1 MTTAYQL
8 PDDVGQKSIVIDGT
22 EVQAEGDFPVG
33 QKSKNESIP
42 VVLPRDG
49 NIPIVDNYRIITE
62 VDNDLLGFP
71 RVTTPYSFI
80 SKTDTFELSAND
92 WIYDV
97 TGIDERPQIDG
108 TESARWTQ
116 LQNATAIYSPAP
128 NAEVKYDD
136 PQQAAQLILNS
147 NDGGFQRARISS
159 RRRYRY
165 QPGRIVRASLAVRMS
180 VEDTPVSVTR
190 LWGIGDPKDGFF
202 VQVKGDGVGDR
213 LSILY
218 RNSAGN
224 GLKSE
229 VEIPRSQWSYDPMD
243 GTGPSKQTLDL
254 TNTFMVLIEWG
265 WYGASDVK
273 FYFFVVDKDENLPSS
288 IVSIPRARWVLAH
301 EIILADT
308 RLRSDLV
315 EDDGVGGQRPYDVP
329 SLKTPS
335 LPIWCEINNSGN
347 LARSEFIERYGASII
362 VDGGSDERANIRY
375 VDATT
380 SKSVPPIQG
389 GEGAEVG
396 TSLITIRSRDY
407 ITNSHGEIVPNTL
420 VTRPL
425 VLNVATTGLIELE
438 IWKDPTMVPP
448 TDVGHINGDLPYKP
462 GDYFNPI
469 NLIPLIF
476 TSFDEDGNEIAF
488 EQEDPQTY
496 LLSIDTA
503 YANGDPDSIDIS
515 FNDYRVVSGGQR
527 IGSYIIDTQGESLD
541 LTEIFNNQREL
552 ISTEFDTPP
561 EFQIKTKAIKVKEF
575 DTSTGIITVRDA
587 FPLRLFPD
595 QRLTYA
601 GVDYYVLSLISATTF
616 TVKAA
621 KVDTTPVMSGFEP
634 GELFVAYYEL
644 GITNSVADTLKPI
657 YQTEVVFL
665 AKPFGATYIKYSPD
679 QQYDAEWMQLVN
691 CTTDNTYAVQST
703 PNVDLYLTNGVS

>member
-8 PDDVGQKSIVIDGT
+8 PDDVGQKSIVIDGK
-22 EVQAEGDFPVG
+22 EVQAEGEFPTG
-33 QKSKNESIP
+33 QKSSSESIP
-42 VVLPRDG
+42 VVLPRDKEV
-49 NIPIVDNYRIITE
+49 PIVDNYRIITE

-71 RVTTPYSFI
+71 RTTTPWSFL
-80 SKTDTFELSAND
+80 SKTDTFELAESD

-116 LQNATAIYSPAP
+116 LQGATAEYSPAP
-128 NAEVKYDD
+128 NGEVKYDK

-147 NDGGFQRARISS
+147 NDGGFQRARITS

-202 VQVKGDGVGDR
+202 CQVKGDGVGDR
-213 LSILY
+213 LSFLY

-229 VEIPRSQWSYDPMD
+229 IEIPRSQWSYDPMD

-254 TNTFMVLIEWG
+254 TSTFMLLIEWG

-273 FYFFVVDKDENLPSS
+273 FYFFLVDKDENLPSS
-288 IVSIPRARWVLAH
+288 IVDIPRARWILAH

-308 RLRSDLV
+308 RLRNDLV
-315 EDDGVGGQRPYDVP
+315 EDDGDGGQRTYDVP
-329 SLKTPS
+329 SLATPS

-362 VDGGSDERANIRY
+362 VDGGTDAKANIRY
-375 VDATT
+375 LDATYG
-380 SKSVPPIQG
+380 KPIPPVQG
-389 GEGAEVG
+389 GNGSQAG
-396 TSLITIRSRDY
+396 TSVVTLRSRPY
-407 ITNSHGEIVPNTL
+407 IYNTHGELVPNTL
-420 VTRPL
+420 ITRPF
-425 VLNVATTGLIELE
+425 VVNVATTGLIEFE
-438 IWKDPTMVPP
+438 IWKDPETALP
-448 TDVGHINGDLPYKP
+448 TEVGHINGQLPYKA
-462 GDYFNPI
+462 GDYFNPT
-469 NLIPLIF
+469 NLIPLLF
-476 TSFDEDGNEIAF
+476 TAPDEDGITIAF
-488 EQEDPQTY
+488 EQEDPQDY
-496 LLSIDTA
+496 LLAIDTA
-503 YANGDPDSIDIS
+503 YTNGDAGSIDVS
-515 FNDYRVVSGGQR
+515 FNDYRIITGGQR
-527 IGSYIIDTQGESLD
+527 IGSFIIDTQGESID
-541 LTEIFNNQREL
+541 LTEIFSSQREL

-561 EFQIKTKAIKVKEF
+561 EFSIKTKALVVKEF
-575 DTSTGIITVRDA
+575 DELTGIITVRDA
-587 FPLRLFPD
+587 FPLRLFEN
-595 QRLTYA
+595 QRLTYE
-601 GVDYYVLSLISATTF
+601 GTDYYVLRLVSSTTF

-621 KVDTTPVMSGFEP
+621 TVDTRPVLSGFEP
-634 GELFVAYYEL
+634 FGLFVAHYEL

-665 AKPFGATYIKYSPD
+665 AKPFGATYTKYYPD
-679 QQYDAEWMQLVN
+679 QQYNAEWMQLVN
-691 CTTDNTYAVQST
+691 CTTDNTYIVQSA